1 MLDPLEIAILS
12 EMYEERQRENQSVL
26 KKCVYNLHQT
36 RNTGTSILLTLEQ
49 QKEQLLRVNN
59 DTNVIDDSLNRSQRT
74 LRGMKSMWG
83 AFINRI
89 TSYKPKNYPNI
100 FAFST
105 TNNIA
110 IKPINNIE
118 SKEKDSINTED
129 DKCLDEISLL
139 LKDLKEQSKQMNTE
153 LQIHNKIIDN
163 IDDKVVNSTGK
174 LKTMN
179 KTMKS
184 IN

>member
-1 MLDPLEIAILS
+1 MSDPLDIVILNM
-12 EMYEERQRENQSVL
+12 MYEQRRNENNSAL
-26 KKCVYNLHQT
+26 KRCVSKLHET
-36 RNTGTSILLTLEQ
+36 KDTGSSILLTLEQ

-59 DTNVIDDSLNRSQRT
+59 NTNVIDDSLNISQRT

-83 AFINRI
+83 TFLNAI
-89 TSYKPKNYPNI
+89 TSYKPKNYSSLLS
-100 FAFST
+100 FD
-105 TNNIA
+105 
-110 IKPINNIE
+110 K
-118 SKEKDSINTED
+118 KDNVKIPDITSSSLDVKNTNTED
-129 DKCLDEISLL
+129 DECLDEISLL